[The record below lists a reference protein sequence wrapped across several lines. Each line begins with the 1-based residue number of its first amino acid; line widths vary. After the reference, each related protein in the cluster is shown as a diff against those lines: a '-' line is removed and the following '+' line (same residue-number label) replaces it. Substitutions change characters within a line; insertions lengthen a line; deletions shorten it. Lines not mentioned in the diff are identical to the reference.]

1 MNLASNSKGTIL
13 LVAGDLLVFIFSLIL
28 TLAIRY
34 GEIPSRTLLMIHLP
48 SFIVLFVIFILINF
62 SAGLFDKQVAFIR
75 RQIQGILFRT
85 QIINIFI
92 GIAFFYLAP
101 VGIAPKANLAIYF
114 IISTSL
120 LFLWRMVMFPV
131 LSLSRKQ
138 RAILVG
144 NGGDIYDLQKEVN
157 GSDRYGLVFKDH
169 VDPSGSVESIVS
181 AIGTAVKG
189 GKATIIVADLRNRAV
204 ESAMPFLYSLV
215 FSGVKIIDAGRLY
228 ESIFDRIPIS
238 LVGEK
243 WLVENSG
250 TALGNRRIYDV
261 LKRLIDIAVSFI
273 GGLISLLFYPFI
285 ILAIKIEDRGPVF
298 IAQERVGSNGKSVRI
313 VKFRSMS
320 GNDNGKYGSNGTTT
334 LQVTK
339 VGKFLRVSRLDELPQ
354 FWNVFRGDLSLVGPR
369 PELPGLVDVYNKEI
383 PYYNARHLVKPGL
396 FGWAQIYHE
405 THPHHAVATEDTRE
419 KLSYDLY
426 YIKNRSLT
434 LDAKITLR
442 TMQILVKRAGR

>member
-1 MNLASNSKGTIL
+1 
-13 LVAGDLLVFIFSLIL
+13 
-28 TLAIRY
+28 
-34 GEIPSRTLLMIHLP
+34 
-48 SFIVLFVIFILINF
+48 
-62 SAGLFDKQVAFIR
+62 
-75 RQIQGILFRT
+75 
-85 QIINIFI
+85 
-92 GIAFFYLAP
+92 
-101 VGIAPKANLAIYF
+101 
-114 IISTSL
+114 
-120 LFLWRMVMFPV
+120 
-131 LSLSRKQ
+131 
-138 RAILVG
+138 LVG